1 FSRGVSLGAPLFR
14 HSHTQFCRLERHSWF
29 RRKEDRMTASQNVL
43 VAGAGLIG
51 LCTAYSLARAGHRVT
66 LIDKEEVG
74 AGAAR
79 GNAGEITRIQA
90 TPMPEPEQLTEIFK
104 GVTTRRH
111 YLNIAP
117 VAMPLLSGFGAGF
130 IYNTVPSKVRENT
143 RNLDQLVRGA
153 FAAFDSYHEDGIS
166 LDGGGF
172 GFLNSHV
179 SADALQKF
187 RDGQVRRADLFGIER
202 PGQIMLDSDLHD
214 FEPVLDEHVRA
225 GFVANTERYIDPRL
239 LIDEL
244 HEKLLALDVEI
255 LEHPELVGLNNTTAT
270 MRGAEGEP
278 ARGFDKAIVATGA
291 WTTPSIEG
299 LSSTRSA
306 FVTSGTGYSYH
317 VKPDR
322 LPGYLLASI
331 DRKTIGVPM
340 SGELRVVGLMD
351 FSSEIQEFSAQRVE
365 HLASQ
370 ASAFIKGIGDKPR
383 FDEWTGPRPMTPN
396 GLPIISP
403 MKQHPNVIV
412 ATGHNR
418 HGLPLGP
425 VTAEVVVSMVEGRPG
440 VGSG

>member
-1 FSRGVSLGAPLFR
+1 
-14 HSHTQFCRLERHSWF
+14 
-29 RRKEDRMTASQNVL
+29 MTASQNVL

-239 LIDEL
+239 FIDEL
-244 HEKLLALDVEI
+244 HEKLLELDVEI
-255 LEHPELVGLNNTTAT
+255 LEHTELVGLNNNTAT
-270 MRGAEGEP
+270 MRGAEGET

-403 MKQHPNVIV
+403 TKQHPNVIV
-412 ATGHNR
+412 ATGHNM
-418 HGLPLGP
+418 HGLSLGP

-440 VGSG
+440 VVSGSEIDMKPFAL

>member
-1 FSRGVSLGAPLFR
+1 
-14 HSHTQFCRLERHSWF
+14 
-29 RRKEDRMTASQNVL
+29 MTASQNVL

-239 LIDEL
+239 FIDEL
-244 HEKLLALDVEI
+244 HEKLLELDVEI
-255 LEHPELVGLNNTTAT
+255 LEHTELVGLNNNTAT
-270 MRGAEGEP
+270 MRGAEGET

-351 FSSEIQEFSAQRVE
+351 FSSEIQEFSAQRVK

-403 MKQHPNVIV
+403 TKQHPNVIV
-412 ATGHNR
+412 ATGHNM
-418 HGLPLGP
+418 HGLSLGP

-440 VGSG
+440 VVSGSEIDMKPFAL

>member
-1 FSRGVSLGAPLFR
+1 
-14 HSHTQFCRLERHSWF
+14 
-29 RRKEDRMTASQNVL
+29 MTASQNVL

-202 PGQIMLDSDLHD
+202 PGQIMLDGDLHD

-239 LIDEL
+239 FIDEL
-244 HEKLLALDVEI
+244 HEKLLELDVEI
-255 LEHPELVGLNNTTAT
+255 LEHTELVGLNNNTAT
-270 MRGAEGEP
+270 MRGAEGET

-403 MKQHPNVIV
+403 TKQHPNVIV
-412 ATGHNR
+412 ATGHNM
-418 HGLPLGP
+418 HGLSLGP

-440 VGSG
+440 VVSGSEIDMKPFAL

>member
-1 FSRGVSLGAPLFR
+1 MA
-14 HSHTQFCRLERHSWF
+14 
-29 RRKEDRMTASQNVL
+29 ASQNVL

-66 LIDKEEVG
+66 LIDKDEVG
-74 AGAAR
+74 SGAAK
-79 GNAGEITRIQA
+79 GNAGEVTRIQA

-130 IYNTVPSKVRENT
+130 IYNTMPSKVRENT

-153 FAAFDSYHEDGIS
+153 FAAFDSYHQDGIS
-166 LDGGGF
+166 LDGGGY
-172 GFLNSHV
+172 GFLNNHV
-179 SADALQKF
+179 SAGALQSF
-187 RDGQVRRADLFGIER
+187 RDGQVARADLFGIER

-225 GFVANTERYIDPRL
+225 GYVAPTERYIDPRL
-239 LIDEL
+239 FIEEL
-244 HEKLLALDVEI
+244 HEKLVELDVEI
-255 LEHPELVGLNNTTAT
+255 LEHTELVGLDNNTAT
-270 MRGAEGEP
+270 MRGVDGET

-299 LSSTRSA
+299 LSATRSA

-331 DRKTIGVPM
+331 NRKTIGVPM

-351 FSSEIQEFSAQRVE
+351 FSSQIQQFSPQRVE

-370 ASAFIKGIGDKPR
+370 ASAFMKGIGDKPR

-396 GLPIISP
+396 GLPVISP
-403 MKQHPNVIV
+403 MKQYPNVIV
-412 ATGHNR
+412 ATGHNM
-418 HGLPLGP
+418 HGLSLGP
-425 VTAEVVVSMVEGRPG
+425 VTAEVVVSMVEGKPG
-440 VGSG
+440 VVSGSQIDMKPFAL

>member
-1 FSRGVSLGAPLFR
+1 
-14 HSHTQFCRLERHSWF
+14 
-29 RRKEDRMTASQNVL
+29 MTASQNVL

-239 LIDEL
+239 FIDEL
-244 HEKLLALDVEI
+244 HEKLLELDVEI
-255 LEHPELVGLNNTTAT
+255 LEHTELVGLNNNTAT
-270 MRGAEGEP
+270 MRGAEGET

-317 VKPDR
+317 VKPER

-403 MKQHPNVIV
+403 TKQHPNVIV
-412 ATGHNR
+412 ATGHNM
-418 HGLPLGP
+418 HGLSLGP

-440 VGSG
+440 VVSGSEIDMKPFAL

>member
-1 FSRGVSLGAPLFR
+1 
-14 HSHTQFCRLERHSWF
+14 
-29 RRKEDRMTASQNVL
+29 MTASQNVL

-239 LIDEL
+239 FIDEL
-244 HEKLLALDVEI
+244 HEKLLELDVEI
-255 LEHPELVGLNNTTAT
+255 LEHTELVGLNNNTAT
-270 MRGAEGEP
+270 MRGTEGET

-403 MKQHPNVIV
+403 TKQHPNVIV
-412 ATGHNR
+412 ATGHNM
-418 HGLPLGP
+418 HGLSLGP

-440 VGSG
+440 VVSGSEIDMKPFAL

>member
-1 FSRGVSLGAPLFR
+1 
-14 HSHTQFCRLERHSWF
+14 
-29 RRKEDRMTASQNVL
+29 MTASQNVL

-202 PGQIMLDSDLHD
+202 PGQIMLDGDLHD

-239 LIDEL
+239 FIDEL
-244 HEKLLALDVEI
+244 HEKLLELDVEI
-255 LEHPELVGLNNTTAT
+255 LEHTELVGLNNNTAT
-270 MRGAEGEP
+270 MRGAEGET

-403 MKQHPNVIV
+403 TKQHPNVIV
-412 ATGHNR
+412 ATGHNM
-418 HGLPLGP
+418 HGLSLGP

-440 VGSG
+440 VVSGTEIDMKPFAL

>member
-1 FSRGVSLGAPLFR
+1 
-14 HSHTQFCRLERHSWF
+14 
-29 RRKEDRMTASQNVL
+29 MTASQNVL

-202 PGQIMLDSDLHD
+202 PGQIMLDGDLHD

-239 LIDEL
+239 FIDEL
-244 HEKLLALDVEI
+244 HEKLLELDVEI
-255 LEHPELVGLNNTTAT
+255 LEHTELVGLNNNTAT
-270 MRGAEGEP
+270 MRGAEGET

-317 VKPDR
+317 VKPER

-351 FSSEIQEFSAQRVE
+351 FSSEIQEFSAQRVK

-403 MKQHPNVIV
+403 TKQHPNVIV
-412 ATGHNR
+412 ATGHNM
-418 HGLPLGP
+418 HGLSLGP

-440 VGSG
+440 VVSGSEIDMKPFAL

>member
-1 FSRGVSLGAPLFR
+1 
-14 HSHTQFCRLERHSWF
+14 
-29 RRKEDRMTASQNVL
+29 MTASQNVL

-117 VAMPLLSGFGAGF
+117 VAMPLLAGFGAGF

-202 PGQIMLDSDLHD
+202 PGQIMLDGDLHD

-239 LIDEL
+239 FIDEL
-244 HEKLLALDVEI
+244 HEKLLELDVEI
-255 LEHPELVGLNNTTAT
+255 LEHTELVGLNNNTAT
-270 MRGAEGEP
+270 MRGAEGET

-403 MKQHPNVIV
+403 TKQHPNVIV
-412 ATGHNR
+412 ATGHNM
-418 HGLPLGP
+418 HGLSLGP

-440 VGSG
+440 VVSGTEIDMKPFAL

>member
-1 FSRGVSLGAPLFR
+1 
-14 HSHTQFCRLERHSWF
+14 
-29 RRKEDRMTASQNVL
+29 MTASQNVL

-202 PGQIMLDSDLHD
+202 PGQIMLDGDLHD

-239 LIDEL
+239 FIDEL
-244 HEKLLALDVEI
+244 HEKLLELDVEI
-255 LEHPELVGLNNTTAT
+255 LEHTELVGLNNNTAT
-270 MRGAEGEP
+270 MRGAEGET

-317 VKPDR
+317 VKPER

-403 MKQHPNVIV
+403 TKQHPNVIV
-412 ATGHNR
+412 ATGHNM
-418 HGLPLGP
+418 HGLSLGP

-440 VGSG
+440 VVSGSEIDMKPFAL

>member
-1 FSRGVSLGAPLFR
+1 MA
-14 HSHTQFCRLERHSWF
+14 
-29 RRKEDRMTASQNVL
+29 ASQNVL

-66 LIDKEEVG
+66 LIDKDEVG
-74 AGAAR
+74 SGAAK

-166 LDGGGF
+166 LDGGGY

-187 RDGQVRRADLFGIER
+187 RDSQVRRADVFGIER
-202 PGQIMLDSDLHD
+202 PGQIMLDGDLHD

-225 GFVANTERYIDPRL
+225 GYVANTERYIDPRL
-239 LIDEL
+239 FIDEL
-244 HEKLLALDVEI
+244 HEKLVELDVEI
-255 LEHPELVGLNNTTAT
+255 LEHTELVGLNNNTAT
-270 MRGAEGEP
+270 MRGVDGET
-278 ARGFDKAIVATGA
+278 ARGFDKAVVAIGA

-299 LSSTRSA
+299 LSGTRSA

-351 FSSEIQEFSAQRVE
+351 FSSEIQEFSSQRVE

-370 ASAFIKGIGDKPR
+370 ASAFMKGIGDKPR

-403 MKQHPNVIV
+403 MKQQPNVIV
-412 ATGHNR
+412 ATGHNM
-418 HGLPLGP
+418 HGLSLGP
-425 VTAEVVVSMVEGRPG
+425 VTAEVVVSMVEGKPG
-440 VGSG
+440 VVSGSQIDMKPFAL

>member
-1 FSRGVSLGAPLFR
+1 MA
-14 HSHTQFCRLERHSWF
+14 
-29 RRKEDRMTASQNVL
+29 DSQDVL

-66 LIDKEEVG
+66 IIDKEVVG
-74 AGAAR
+74 SGAAR
-79 GNAGEITRIQA
+79 GNAGEVTPIQV
-90 TPMPEPEQLTEIFK
+90 TPMPEPALLTEIMK

-117 VAMPLLSGFGAGF
+117 IAMPVLSAFGAGF
-130 IYNTVPSKVRENT
+130 IYNTMPAKVRQNT

-166 LDGGGF
+166 LDGGGY
-172 GFLNSHV
+172 GFLNTHTSV
-179 SADALQKF
+179 DALQAF
-187 RDGQVRRADLFGIER
+187 RDNQVHRAELLGQDR

-225 GFVANTERYIDPRL
+225 GFVAHTERYIDPNL
-239 LIDEL
+239 FVDEL
-244 HEKLLALDVEI
+244 HAKLVELGAEI
-255 LEHPELVGLNNTTAT
+255 LEHTELARITNNKAT
-270 MRGAEGEP
+270 LRSAEGETV
-278 ARGFDKAIVATGA
+278 RGFDKAVVATGA
-291 WTTPSIEG
+291 WTTPAIAG
-299 LSSTRSA
+299 LSNTRKA

-322 LPGYLLASI
+322 LPGYLVAAI
-331 DRKTIGVPM
+331 DRKTIVVPI

-351 FSSEIQEFSAQRVE
+351 FSADIQEFSKQRID

-370 ASAFIKGIGDKPR
+370 AEGFIKGIADKPR

-403 MKQHPNVIV
+403 MKEHPNVIV
-412 ATGHNR
+412 ATGHNM
-418 HGLPLGP
+418 HGLSLGP
-425 VTAEVVVSMVEGRPG
+425 VTAEVVVSMVEGKPG
-440 VGSG
+440 VVAGSEIDMKPFAL

>member
-1 FSRGVSLGAPLFR
+1 
-14 HSHTQFCRLERHSWF
+14 
-29 RRKEDRMTASQNVL
+29 MTASQNVL
-43 VAGAGLIG
+43 VAGAGLMG
-51 LCTAYSLARAGHRVT
+51 LCTAYSRARAGHRVT
-66 LIDKEEVG
+66 LIDTEEVG

-239 LIDEL
+239 FIDEL
-244 HEKLLALDVEI
+244 HEKLLELDVEI
-255 LEHPELVGLNNTTAT
+255 LEHTELVGLNNNTAT
-270 MRGAEGEP
+270 MRGAEGET

-403 MKQHPNVIV
+403 TKQHPNVIV
-412 ATGHNR
+412 ATGHNM
-418 HGLPLGP
+418 HGLSLGP

-440 VGSG
+440 VVSGSEIDMKPFAL

>member
-1 FSRGVSLGAPLFR
+1 
-14 HSHTQFCRLERHSWF
+14 
-29 RRKEDRMTASQNVL
+29 MTASQNVL

-66 LIDKEEVG
+66 LIDKDEVG
-74 AGAAR
+74 SGAAR

-130 IYNTVPSKVRENT
+130 IYNTMPSKVRENT

-166 LDGGGF
+166 LDGGGY
-172 GFLNSHV
+172 GFLNTHV

-187 RDGQVRRADLFGIER
+187 RDGQVARADTFGIER
-202 PGQIMLDSDLHD
+202 PGRIMLDGDLHD

-239 LIDEL
+239 FVDEL
-244 HEKLLALDVEI
+244 HEKLVELDVEI
-255 LEHPELVGLNNTTAT
+255 LEHTELVGLNNNTAT
-270 MRGAEGEP
+270 MRSTEGEI
-278 ARGFDKAIVATGA
+278 ARGFDKAIVAIGA
-291 WTTPSIEG
+291 WTTPSVEG
-299 LSSTRSA
+299 LSGTRSA

-412 ATGHNR
+412 ATGHNM
-418 HGLPLGP
+418 HGLSLGP
-425 VTAEVVVSMVEGRPG
+425 VTSEVVVSMVEGRPG
-440 VGSG
+440 VVSGSEIDMKPFAL

>member
-1 FSRGVSLGAPLFR
+1 
-14 HSHTQFCRLERHSWF
+14 
-29 RRKEDRMTASQNVL
+29 MTASQNVL

-66 LIDKEEVG
+66 LVEKDEVG
-74 AGAAR
+74 SGAAR

-117 VAMPLLSGFGAGF
+117 VAMPLLSAFGAGF
-130 IYNTVPSKVRENT
+130 IYNTMPSKVRENT

-166 LDGGGF
+166 LDGGGY
-172 GFLNSHV
+172 GFLNSHTSV
-179 SADALQKF
+179 DALQKF
-187 RDGQVRRADLFGIER
+187 RDNQVARADVFGIER
-202 PGQIMLDSDLHD
+202 PGQIMLDGDLHD

-225 GFVANTERYIDPRL
+225 GYVANTERYIDPRL
-239 LIDEL
+239 FVDEL
-244 HEKLLALDVEI
+244 HEKLLELDVEI
-255 LEHPELVGLNNTTAT
+255 LEHTELVGLNNNTAR
-270 MRGAEGEP
+270 MRGVEGEIT
-278 ARGFDKAIVATGA
+278 RGFDKAIVATGA
-291 WTTPSIEG
+291 WTTPSIDG
-299 LSSTRSA
+299 LSGTRSA

-351 FSSEIQEFSAQRVE
+351 FSSEIQEFSSQRVQ

-412 ATGHNR
+412 ATGHNM
-418 HGLPLGP
+418 HGLSLGP

-440 VGSG
+440 VVSGAEVDMKPFAL